1 MAWRVT
7 SEGTGFDV
15 AETTHTP
22 NSGNMIWRKE
32 DDGVRRQA

>member
-15 AETTHTP
+15 AETTYTEFGHDLVKR
-22 NSGNMIWRKE
+22 G
-32 DDGVRRQA
+32 

>member
-15 AETTHTP
+15 AETTQFPEFREHDLVKR
-22 NSGNMIWRKE
+22 G
-32 DDGVRRQA
+32 